1 MTKTIVGEPGGG
13 LAVLLTEDEALIG
26 LDLSDI
32 LEGAGYRVIG
42 PAATVAEALSFMRRD
57 TPQMAIIDVRLRD
70 GDCMDIVRD
79 LRQRGVP
86 FVVHS
91 GCQVDEPF
99 AAEFGDAPWLAKPAS
114 PRDVLASLEKLNGPK
129 VSC

>member
-1 MTKTIVGEPGGG
+1 LTETIVGEPGGRT
-13 LAVLLTEDEALIG
+13 AVLLTEDEALIG
-26 LDLSDI
+26 LDLGDI

-42 PAATVAEALSFMRRD
+42 PAATIAEALSFMRRE

-70 GDCMDIVRD
+70 GDCMEIMRD

-91 GCQVDEPF
+91 GCQVDQPF
-99 AAEFGDAPWLAKPAS
+99 AAEFGDAPWLVKPAS
-114 PRDVLASLEKLNGPK
+114 PRDVLASLGRLNGSKAP
-129 VSC
+129 C